1 MQPRNPSASN
11 SGSPNAKL
19 QPGNSDKAFADLIGP
34 FSLSA
39 SQANAQKPL
48 NSLALK
54 PQQQQT
60 SMGSMQ
66 PIQSAALS
74 NLSNQSAMGGKG
86 IGAHAAGNN
95 TNGNTSRLPNSS
107 SVGGSGPP
115 PLQPNY
121 NSMGLDGLDPFARSV
136 PTKSN
141 NVQQQPASNNT
152 SVAGS
157 VLNPSLV
164 GAPRTNTM
172 TFATS
177 SASSISNNTP
187 FQSLPGRNNAPN
199 TMQPF
204 PTSTNTSKANINN
217 TQQGKFDVCSS
228 LFPQNTNRYLYS
240 HTYV

>member
-19 QPGNSDKAFADLIGP
+19 QPGNSDKAFADLIGS

-54 PQQQQT
+54 PQQQQEKQT

-66 PIQSAALS
+66 PIQSTALS

-86 IGAHAAGNN
+86 IGAHAAGTI
-95 TNGNTSRLPNSS
+95 TNGNILRLPNSS

-141 NVQQQPASNNT
+141 NVQQQQASNNT
-152 SVAGS
+152 SAAGS
-157 VLNPSLV
+157 VLNPSLA

-172 TFATS
+172 TSVTS
-177 SASSISNNTP
+177 SALSISNNTL

-204 PTSTNTSKANINN
+204 PTTTNTSKANVNN
-217 TQQGKFDVCSS
+217 IQQGKFGSFFS
-228 LFPQNTNRYLYS
+228 QNTNRYLYS
-240 HTYV
+240 HT